1 MRDELRS
8 LARGER
14 GQAIVEVALVF
25 PLLLFVLLSLIELSL
40 LLNARNTVSFASRDG
55 SMIAAEGGSRTGTD
69 CVVLQQVERDLV
81 APASAVKVLTVKVYW
96 SDQNGV
102 PIGNNYNLYTRGASM
117 TCTYGDGT
125 SITVPYSLTTAN
137 YIEDVR
143 CDVLAG
149 CGGSHTALDTVGVEV
164 RYVHQWLTSFAR
176 ITGTG
181 ITFDVTT
188 ATRLE
193 PQL

>member
-1 MRDELRS
+1 MRDKYRS
-8 LARGER
+8 VARGEG

-25 PLLLFVLLSLIELSL
+25 PVLLFVLLGLIELSL
-40 LLNARNTVSFASRDG
+40 LLNARNTVGFASRDG
-55 SMIAAEGGSRTGTD
+55 SMIAAEGGSRAGTD
-69 CVVLQQVERDLV
+69 CVVLKQVERDLV

-96 SDQNGV
+96 SDQSGV
-102 PIGNNYNLYTRGASM
+102 EIGSNHNLYTRGGSM

-125 SITVPYSLTTAN
+125 SITVPYSLTYAG

-149 CGGSHTALDTVGVEV
+149 CGGAHTALDTVGVEI
-164 RYVHQWLTSFAR
+164 RYLHQWLTSFAR

-181 ITFDVTT
+181 LTFDVTT

>member
-1 MRDELRS
+1 MRDEHRS

-96 SDQNGV
+96 SDQNGLQ
-102 PIGNNYNLYTRGASM
+102 IGNNYNLYTRGASM